1 MIKAW
6 DYLPEYERDRE
17 AILAAVDAVFRS
29 GRLIL
34 GENVRCFESEFA
46 ELCGVSH
53 GIGVDNA
60 TNAATLAL
68 KALGIGP
75 GDEVITTPL
84 TAVPTVSAIAAAGA
98 TPVFVDVEPDTVLL
112 DATRLAAAITTRTRA
127 IVPVH
132 LYGQMVDMP
141 PLLELARRQG
151 LAVVEDCAQC
161 AGASQHGQKAG
172 SCGTLATFS
181 FYPTKPLAAFGD
193 GGLIVTSDPELEA
206 RLRRLRY
213 YGMERSYYAE
223 EQGYN
228 SRLDEV
234 QAAILRIRLKRLAAD
249 NARRQAIAQRYRD
262 RLADLPRIRLLRVKP
277 GNTHV
282 YHQFVVRHPERD
294 RIATAL
300 AARGIGTGIHYP
312 WPIHTMRGY
321 RHLGYREG
329 AFPEAEAAAR
339 EVLSLPLHPSL
350 DDREVDQ
357 VCEALAAV
365 L

>member
-1 MIKAW
+1 VIKAW

-75 GDEVITTPL
+75 GDEVLTTAL

-112 DATRLAAAITTRTRA
+112 DATRLAAAVTTRTRA

-141 PLLELARRQG
+141 PLLELARRQS

-161 AGASQHGQKAG
+161 AGASQHGQAAG
-172 SCGTLATFS
+172 SFGTLATFS
-181 FYPTKPLAAFGD
+181 FYPTKPLGAFGD
-193 GGLIVTSDPELEA
+193 GGIIVTSDPELEA

-234 QAAILRIRLKRLAAD
+234 QAAILRIRLKRLAED
-249 NARRQAIAQRYRD
+249 NARRQAIAQRYRE
-262 RLADLPRIRLLRVKP
+262 RLAELPLIRLLSVKP

-294 RIATAL
+294 RIAAAL
-300 AARGIGTGIHYP
+300 AARGIGTGVHYP

>member
-1 MIKAW
+1 VIKAW

-34 GENVRCFESEFA
+34 GDNVRCFESEFA
-46 ELCGVSH
+46 ALCGASH

-60 TNAATLAL
+60 TNAAMLAL

-112 DATRLAAAITTRTRA
+112 DSTLLAAAITTRTRA

-141 PLLELARRQG
+141 PLLELASRHG
-151 LAVVEDCAQC
+151 LAIVEDCAQC
-161 AGASQHGQKAG
+161 AGASQHGQMAG
-172 SCGTLATFS
+172 SYGTLATFS
-181 FYPTKPLAAFGD
+181 FYPTKPLGAFGD
-193 GGLIVTSDPELEA
+193 GGIIVTSDPRLEA

-228 SRLDEV
+228 ARLDEV
-234 QAAILRIRLKRLAAD
+234 QAAILRVRLKRLAED
-249 NARRQAIAQRYRD
+249 NARRQAIAQRYHE
-262 RLADLPRIRLLRVKP
+262 RLTGLPLRVLSVKP
-277 GNTHV
+277 GNAHV

-294 RIATAL
+294 RIAAAL
-300 AARGIGTGIHYP
+300 AARGIGSGVHYP

-329 AFPEAEAAAR
+329 DFPAAEAAAR

-350 DDREVDQ
+350 DDRQVDQ
-357 VCEALAAV
+357 VCDALAAV